1 MKRSKTHSFPGSTI
15 VFLLVLFLWCR
26 PVSGLSQDT
35 PLAITHGPYLQ
46 NPSPTGMT
54 IIWFTNKECVSQ
66 AEFGEED
73 SLDQVAR
80 TSSHGL
86 FAAYTQR
93 HQVRLEGL
101 EPGKTYSYRVVS
113 KEFLQFEPYDV
124 QYGKTITSEQYN
136 FRTLDSAKQEYSFI
150 VINDVHE
157 RAEDLDRKLQRI
169 DWRGIDLVFLNGD
182 IINHF
187 EHENQIFDGFLD
199 VCVAHFARKIPFVW
213 IRGNHETRGL
223 LARTLPEYVDTPAGL
238 FYYTFRHG
246 PAQFVILDTGEDK
259 PDTHEVYA
267 GLVDFDAYRD
277 QQAVWL
283 KNVTR
288 TRAFKKAPFKIVL
301 FHIPPFG
308 GNDWYGEQY
317 LRTSWGPALDRSKID
332 LLVCAHTHRFNYL
345 EPEKGLHGYPVL
357 VGGKDTVIRA
367 DVSRKQV
374 AITVFDADGQ
384 VIHTMSLE

>member
-1 MKRSKTHSFPGSTI
+1 MRQLKKHQFPGTSI
-15 VFLLVLFLWCR
+15 FILLVIFLWCG
-26 PVSGLSQDT
+26 PLSGLSQDA

-46 NPSPTGMT
+46 NPSPNGMT
-54 IIWFTNKECVSQ
+54 IIWFTSRECVSQ
-66 AEFGEED
+66 VDFGEGG
-73 SLDQVAR
+73 SLDRVAR
-80 TSSHGL
+80 TSRHGL
-86 FAAYTQR
+86 FAAYSTQ

-124 QYGKTITSEQYN
+124 QYGDSISSELN
-136 FRTLDSAKQEYSFI
+136 DFRTLDRARQEYSFI

-157 RAEDLDRKLQRI
+157 RADELDRKLQRL
-169 DWRGIDLVFLNGD
+169 DWQGIDLVFLNGD

-187 EHENQIFDGFLD
+187 EHENQIFEGFLD
-199 VCVAHFARKIPFVW
+199 VCVDRFAREVPFVW

-223 LARTLPEYVDTPAGL
+223 LARALPEFVDTPGGL
-238 FYYTFRHG
+238 FYYTLQHG
-246 PAQFVILDTGEDK
+246 PVQFVILDSGEDK

-277 QQAVWL
+277 EQAAWL
-283 KNVTR
+283 QNVGR
-288 TRAFKKAPFKIVL
+288 DRVFKKAPFKIVI

-308 GNDWYGEQY
+308 GNDWYGELY
-317 LRTSWGPALDRSKID
+317 LRDSWGPVLERAKTD
-332 LLVCAHTHRFNYL
+332 LLVCAHTHRFKYL
-345 EPEKGLHGYPVL
+345 EPEKGQHGYPVL

-367 DVSRKQV
+367 DVSGKRV

-384 VIHTMSLE
+384 VIHTMSLD